1 MSEAEGLRE
10 YYAQRANE
18 YDRIY
23 QKPER
28 QADLRQLE
36 TWLPAQLA
44 GRHVLEI
51 AGGTGYWSQF
61 IAPACA
67 SLTLTDG
74 TLEPLEIARN
84 RVFGRVVFLQ
94 ADAYALSPDL
104 DSFDAA
110 FAGFWISHVPIER
123 RRDFMVS
130 LHARLR
136 PDAVVVFM
144 DNRYVPGSSTPIAE
158 TDAAGNTWQIRV
170 LEDGSHH
177 RILKNFPDEAQMQ
190 AMIADFGEEGVWRE
204 TEYFWTFQYRN
215 PCL

>member
-1 MSEAEGLRE
+1 MDQTDGLRH
-10 YYAQRANE
+10 YYAQRASE

-36 TWLPAQLA
+36 AWLPARFT

-51 AGGTGYWSQF
+51 AAGTGYWSQF

-74 TLEPLEIARN
+74 NLEPLEIARN
-84 RVFGRVVFLQ
+84 RVLGRAVFLQ

-104 DSFDAA
+104 GSFDAA

-123 RRDFMVS
+123 RREFMVN

-136 PDAVVVFM
+136 PDAVVIFM
-144 DNRYVPGSSTPIAE
+144 DNRYVEGSSTPIAE
-158 TDAAGNTWQIRV
+158 TDAAGNTYQVRP
-170 LEDGSHH
+170 LDDGSSH
-177 RILKNFPDEAQMQ
+177 RVLKNFPDEAQMQ
-190 AMIADFGEEGVWRE
+190 ALVEDFGEAGTWRE
-204 TEYFWTFQYRN
+204 TDYFWTFEYRT
-215 PCL
+215 PY